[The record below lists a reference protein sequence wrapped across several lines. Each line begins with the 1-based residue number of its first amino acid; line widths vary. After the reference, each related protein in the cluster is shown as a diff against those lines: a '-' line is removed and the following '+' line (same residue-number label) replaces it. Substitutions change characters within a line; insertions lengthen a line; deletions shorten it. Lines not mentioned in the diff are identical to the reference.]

1 MDAKWIDPYEEANLL
16 REDEL
21 DNIKNAISKINIRID
36 RLENLSIIFH
46 EMAERIIVKGERNN
60 DKSKQNKSD

>member
-21 DNIKNAISKINIRID
+21 DNIKNAISKINIRKYNK
-36 RLENLSIIFH
+36 LPLFLFC
-46 EMAERIIVKGERNN
+46 
-60 DKSKQNKSD
+60 KSFSYSFL

>member
-21 DNIKNAISKINIRID
+21 DNIKNAISKINI
-36 RLENLSIIFH
+36 E
-46 EMAERIIVKGERNN
+46 
-60 DKSKQNKSD
+60 